1 MKKVIAV
8 LCFAVAAALIVWWLA
23 TGHHMWTTTKQGVD
37 VVTKDEI
44 FGTET
49 HTTKWEEKLTPG
61 LMGSGEVKSATDLIL
76 IGPEAGVLILVGGW
90 LMMKRKKTPAR

>member
-1 MKKVIAV
+1 MKKAIAI
-8 LCFAVAAALIVWWLA
+8 LCFLAATGLIVWWLA
-23 TGHHMWTTTKQGVD
+23 AGHHMWTTTKQGVD

-49 HTTKWEEKLTPG
+49 HTTKWEDKLTPG
-61 LMGSGEVKSATDLIL
+61 LMGSGEIKTPADFIM

-90 LMMKRKKTPAR
+90 LIVKGRRKA